1 MLGTR
6 KNRSKASEHSLP
18 SPDEKKLRDKVK
30 AHSTALE
37 TDEVFK
43 ALEMA
48 EGVGTKLEAELK
60 N

>member
-1 MLGTR
+1 M
-6 KNRSKASEHSLP
+6 P